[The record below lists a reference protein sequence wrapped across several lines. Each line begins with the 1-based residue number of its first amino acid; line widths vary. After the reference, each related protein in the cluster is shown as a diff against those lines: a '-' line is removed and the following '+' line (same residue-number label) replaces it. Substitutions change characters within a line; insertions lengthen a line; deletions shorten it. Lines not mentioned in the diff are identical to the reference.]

1 MDDLQPIFDKL
12 NKKKE
17 LIIEYEDKFNK
28 LDEQKDN
35 LSSNNFFKEQ
45 KKLYKEFQ
53 KQMKIIEKIKVKSS
67 LIDDFFIPLMCNTK
81 PLLLDIPLLH

>member
-53 KQMKIIEKIKVKSS
+53 KQMKIIEKIKV
-67 LIDDFFIPLMCNTK
+67 
-81 PLLLDIPLLH
+81 